1 MRKQKGGA
9 NMTPII
15 SLSHVD
21 YAYPNSDVLALH
33 DLSLTINQGEWVAI
47 IGHNGSGK
55 STFAKLL
62 NYLLAPTKG
71 EIKIND
77 VVANEENMWTIRD
90 MVGMVFQNPDNQF
103 VGATVADDVAFGM
116 ENRSVPREE
125 MMKRVDDALTE
136 VQMMPFADREPA
148 RLSGGQKQRVAIA
161 SVLALQPK
169 ILILDEATAMLDPK
183 GRREMIALVRDLKA
197 RMGDD
202 LTVISITHDIDEAAS
217 AERVMVIN
225 DGELIETGLP
235 SEIFANAD
243 QLRRFGLAV
252 PFAEQLKEKLRQR
265 GITVPDEYL
274 TTEGLVTWLWQ
285 SISTK

>member
-1 MRKQKGGA
+1 
-9 NMTPII
+9 MTPII

-21 YAYPNSDVLALH
+21 YAYPNSETLALH
-33 DLSLTINQGEWVAI
+33 DLSLTIEKGEWVAV

-71 EIKIND
+71 EIKING
-77 VVANEENMWTIRD
+77 VIANEDNMWTIRD

-116 ENRSVPREE
+116 ENRSVAREE
-125 MMKRVDDALTE
+125 MIKRVDDALTE

-183 GRREMIALVRDLKA
+183 GRREMITLVRDLKA
-197 RMGDD
+197 RMGRE

-217 AERVMVIN
+217 ADRVMVIN
-225 DGELIETGLP
+225 DGELIETGIP
-235 SEIFANAD
+235 SDIFANAA

-265 GITVPDEYL
+265 GITVPNEYL

>member
-1 MRKQKGGA
+1 
-9 NMTPII
+9 MTPII

-21 YAYPNSDVLALH
+21 YAYPNSEALALH
-33 DLSLTINQGEWVAI
+33 DLSLTIQKGEWVAV

-77 VVANEENMWTIRD
+77 VIANEENMWTIRD

-116 ENRSVPREE
+116 ENRGVVREE
-125 MMKRVDDALTE
+125 MIKRVDAALTE

-183 GRREMIALVRDLKA
+183 GRREMIALVRELKA
-197 RMGDD
+197 RMGSE

-217 AERVMVIN
+217 ADRVMVIN
-225 DGELIETGLP
+225 DGELIETGVP
-235 SEIFANAD
+235 SDIFANAA

>member
-1 MRKQKGGA
+1 
-9 NMTPII
+9 MTPII

-202 LTVISITHDIDEAAS
+202 LTVISITHDIGEAAS

>member
-1 MRKQKGGA
+1 
-9 NMTPII
+9 MTPII

-33 DLSLTINQGEWVAI
+33 DLSLTINQGEWVAV

-77 VVANEENMWTIRD
+77 VVANEENMWVIRD

-116 ENRSVPREE
+116 ENRSVPREI
-125 MMKRVDDALTE
+125 MMKRVDAALTE

-161 SVLALQPK
+161 SVLALAPK

-197 RMGDD
+197 RMGDE

-217 AERVMVIN
+217 ADRVMVIN

>member
-1 MRKQKGGA
+1 
-9 NMTPII
+9 MTPII
-15 SLSHVD
+15 SLSHVT
-21 YAYPNSDVLALH
+21 YAYPNSDVPALR
-33 DLSLTINQGEWVAI
+33 DLSLTINKGEWVAI

-62 NYLLAPTKG
+62 NYLLAPDEG
-71 EIKIND
+71 EITIND
-77 VVANEENMWTIRD
+77 VVATEENMWTIRD

-116 ENRSVPREE
+116 ENRGVPRDE
-125 MMKRVDDALTE
+125 MITRVDAALEE

-169 ILILDEATAMLDPK
+169 ILILDEATAMLDPT
-183 GRREMIALVRDLKA
+183 GRREMLALVHELKA

-217 AERVMVIN
+217 ADRVMVIN
-225 DGELIETGLP
+225 DGELVETGLP
-235 SEIFANAD
+235 AEIFANAD

-252 PFAEQLKEKLRQR
+252 PFAEQLKEQLRLR
-265 GITVPDEYL
+265 GIAVPNEYL